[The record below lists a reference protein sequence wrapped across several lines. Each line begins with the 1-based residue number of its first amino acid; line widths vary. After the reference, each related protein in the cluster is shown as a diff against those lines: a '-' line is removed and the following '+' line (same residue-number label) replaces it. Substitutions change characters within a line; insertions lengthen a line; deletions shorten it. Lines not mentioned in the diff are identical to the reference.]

1 LTRAEAQKSTQS
13 SAPDAIDVMMRG
25 WAAIWQPLTKENT
38 ALARDYF
45 ERGLKIDPRSAEAMV
60 GLAYA
65 RVRALYYGWNTS
77 AEDERP
83 AAQLALLT
91 KATAIDPTYAFAF
104 YVKSLALYFERQYSG
119 SLEAARTGA
128 NLNPN
133 SAFSFFGMGQ
143 AEIALSWPE
152 AGPGH
157 CEEGLLHIK
166 EAFRLS
172 PRDPLTG
179 IWHMQSGLAQFCL
192 ERLDAATDE
201 IRQGIDAG
209 YRTFNIYGA
218 LASIEAIR
226 GNESEAKAALAE
238 ALRLNPQLTIK
249 RVEQIWKDRPPFFD
263 GLRKA
268 GLPEE

>member
-1 LTRAEAQKSTQS
+1 VSQGDEWEGAEGGTIPGPATSAGYASYMRAH
-13 SAPDAIDVMMRG
+13 
-25 WAAIWQPLTKENT
+25 
-38 ALARDYF
+38 
-45 ERGLKIDPRSAEAMV
+45 PRSRELDYSFV
-60 GLAYA
+60 TGGK
-65 RVRALYYGWNTS
+65 RRTNEWSGP
-77 AEDERP
+77 P
-83 AAQLALLT
+83 ASR
-91 KATAIDPTYAFAF
+91 D
-104 YVKSLALYFERQYSG
+104 VKSLALYFEKQYSG

-152 AGPGH
+152 AGPGR

-192 ERLDAATDE
+192 ERLDTATEE
-201 IRQGIDAG
+201 ISQGIDAG